1 MADAVIKFWELP
13 EAVEQFLP
21 YTDVWTILSLTE
33 VFPATHEALEGVK
46 AWDNL
51 IRRTFTLPLEQG
63 DWYPDAEIQDQ
74 KTKMSYLSKILG
86 KFDNT
91 KKRELMLDLLHL
103 IAQNCPVVIR
113 EVILS
118 CPCNET
124 HKVSVLGFRLLEEVE
139 SSIGTAEQQVVE
151 IHSITDGPYPSNFLT
166 ALRSRVQRQE
176 RMIRVWDLSVMTC
189 SSLDDA
195 NAYHAIMEHSER
207 ITWIGGGNVW
217 IEGDIGAEGW
227 TALAAGL
234 QRHPGLCCFEGR
246 RLDTRAAPREALKMI
261 WDAMDNHDDSY
272 WSVTWVEVSVD
283 GLGLRFRKNGLT
295 KKEKEMKWAEV
306 VRILDMSEAEFQA
319 TAELEDFSMFN

>member
-21 YTDVWTILSLTE
+21 YTDVCTILSLTE
-33 VFPATHEALEGVK
+33 VFPATLEALEGVK

-118 CPCNET
+118 CPCNTT
-124 HKVSVLGFRLLEEVE
+124 HKVSALGFRLLEEVE
-139 SSIGTAEQQVVE
+139 SSIAMHWHG
-151 IHSITDGPYPSNFLT
+151 
-166 ALRSRVQRQE
+166 
-176 RMIRVWDLSVMTC
+176 
-189 SSLDDA
+189 
-195 NAYHAIMEHSER
+195 
-207 ITWIGGGNVW
+207 
-217 IEGDIGAEGW
+217 
-227 TALAAGL
+227 
-234 QRHPGLCCFEGR
+234 
-246 RLDTRAAPREALKMI
+246 RAASCGDPL
-261 WDAMDNHDDSY
+261 HH
-272 WSVTWVEVSVD
+272 
-283 GLGLRFRKNGLT
+283 
-295 KKEKEMKWAEV
+295 
-306 VRILDMSEAEFQA
+306 
-319 TAELEDFSMFN
+319 

>member
-1 MADAVIKFWELP
+1 MEDAVIKMWGLP
-13 EAVEQFLP
+13 EIVEQFLP
-21 YTDVWTILSLTE
+21 YNDVCTILSLIE
-33 VFPATHEALEGVK
+33 VFPAALEALKGVK
-46 AWDNL
+46 VWDNL
-51 IRRTFTLPLEQG
+51 IRRTFTLPAVNRWGGWPKAALKK
-63 DWYPDAEIQDQ
+63 Q

-124 HKVSVLGFRLLEEVE
+124 HKVSDLGFRLLEEVE

-151 IHSITDGPYPSNFLT
+151 IHSITDGPHPSNFLT

-176 RMIRVWDLSVMTC
+176 RMIRVWDLSWLTC

-234 QRHPGLCCFEGR
+234 Q
-246 RLDTRAAPREALKMI
+246 
-261 WDAMDNHDDSY
+261 
-272 WSVTWVEVSVD
+272 
-283 GLGLRFRKNGLT
+283 
-295 KKEKEMKWAEV
+295 
-306 VRILDMSEAEFQA
+306 
-319 TAELEDFSMFN
+319 

>member
-1 MADAVIKFWELP
+1 MIKFWELP

-21 YTDVWTILSLTE
+21 YTDVFTILSLTE
-33 VFPATHEALEGVK
+33 VFPATLKALKGVK
-46 AWDNL
+46 VWDNL

-63 DWYPDAEIQDQ
+63 GCWPKAEIQDQ

-124 HKVSVLGFRLLEEVE
+124 HKVSAQGLLLLEEVE

-176 RMIRVWDLSVMTC
+176 RMIRVWDLSWLTC

-207 ITWIGGGNVW
+207 ITWIGGRNVW

-261 WDAMDNHDDSY
+261 WDAMDNHDDSNWFVY
-272 WSVTWVEVSVD
+272 ELRVLDPGLSIQVTIELVD
-283 GLGLRFRKNGLT
+283 VGNVWLSILRLNCR
-295 KKEKEMKWAEV
+295 M
-306 VRILDMSEAEFQA
+306 D
-319 TAELEDFSMFN
+319 

>member
-21 YTDVWTILSLTE
+21 YTDVCTILSLTE
-33 VFPATHEALEGVK
+33 VFPATLKALKGVK
-46 AWDNL
+46 VWDNL

-63 DWYPDAEIQDQ
+63 GCWPKAEIQDQ

-124 HKVSVLGFRLLEEVE
+124 HKVSALGFRLLEEVE

-176 RMIRVWDLSVMTC
+176 RMIRVWDLTYMTC

-207 ITWIGGGNVW
+207 ITWIGGRNVW

-227 TALAAGL
+227 TAFAAGL

-261 WDAMDNHDDSY
+261 WDAMDNHDDSNWFVY
-272 WSVTWVEVSVD
+272 ELRVLDPGLSIQVTIELVDVGNVWLSILYYVSI
-283 GLGLRFRKNGLT
+283 
-295 KKEKEMKWAEV
+295 AEWIDQG
-306 VRILDMSEAEFQA
+306 RE
-319 TAELEDFSMFN
+319 